1 MSQDDARFLQ
11 LVAMFQMAALQQMG
25 KMVNPVSGEVERDF
39 EQSKSSIDL
48 IEMLAAK
55 TEGNLTTGEKE
66 FLDKVLFELRM
77 NYVDEVNR
85 AEKEKAEGK
94 GAESEKAEEEE
105 KQAAAKEDTEPE
117 NGESDGEGRKAG
129 EQPNRPE

>member
-1 MSQDDARFLQ
+1 MSQDNARFLQ

-25 KMVNPVSGEVERDF
+25 KMVNPVSGEVERDL
-39 EQSKSSIDL
+39 EHSKASIDL

-77 NYVDEVNR
+77 NYVDEVKR
-85 AEKEKAEGK
+85 AEKEKTEGK
-94 GAESEKAEEEE
+94 GENPE
-105 KQAAAKEDTEPE
+105 KQATEKEDTEPE
-117 NGESDGEGRKAG
+117 NGEKDRGEEDGEEPEAG
-129 EQPNRPE
+129 GERERTE